1 VEGYKIN
8 IQKSVAFQYSRNEQT
23 EKEISASVPIIIASK
38 ISWDIFNKELFIEN
52 YVTEERHQRR
62 NQKMERYPRLMDW

>member
-62 NQKMERYPRLMDW
+62 IQKMERYPRLMDW